1 MAQTGKNKWFF
12 LPHLLSAS
20 VYYSAKPADRW
31 RLILAN
37 VKEWISVPYLSLL
50 ISQPEARAGLFWAW
64 QVYASSPDSKID
76 LLHHYRK
83 PLKDIIRDR
92 MYCCCFA
99 NNSWLKV
106 LWFSCSC
113 LNLNLVSWPLDLY
126 ESRSKPVITLQKCQI
141 PPWLTFWG
149 ILVLIQHEWMSCAVH
164 FWQVSTSYSSC

>member
-50 ISQPEARAGLFWAW
+50 ISQPEAQAGLFWAW
-64 QVYASSPDSKID
+64 QVYASSPDSKTVF
-76 LLHHYRK
+76 LHHYRK

-99 NNSWLKV
+99 NISWLRV
-106 LWFSCSC
+106 L
-113 LNLNLVSWPLDLY
+113 
-126 ESRSKPVITLQKCQI
+126 VIFMFFLELELGSLT
-141 PPWLTFWG
+141 PWLVWKSVKTCNYTSKVPNSSMANFPRHFGFNWTWVNELCCPFLAG
-149 ILVLIQHEWMSCAVH
+149 VHLIQ
-164 FWQVSTSYSSC
+164 